1 MRWLMRIVAGVI
13 VIAVVVVASAWFAL
27 RGSLPALDGTVTN
40 AALGAA
46 VTLDRDALGT
56 VTVTGATRDDVT
68 WVLGYVH
75 AQERFFEMDLMRRSA
90 AGELAELFGASA
102 LPIDR
107 KARQHRMRA
116 RSQAALARAQPE
128 QLALIERYRDGVNA
142 GLAALSVRPMAY
154 LLTRTEPVGWRSE
167 DTLLIAQAMY
177 FSLNDAANRRELG
190 FSYMKAALPDA
201 AWRFLSATGGSW
213 DAPLTG
219 PPMRWPDPPSA
230 DELDL
235 RALDPSLLRGTDSR
249 SGIVPG
255 SNSFAVGGA
264 LTGGAALLANDMH
277 LDLRVPSIWFRAR
290 LVYPNPRRPGQNV
303 DVSGASLPGTPI
315 IVAGSNR
322 HVAWGFTNSYGDF
335 TDWVRVMPDPIDAD
349 RYRTAQGSEPFVVHD
364 EVITTRGGDAET
376 LAVRETR
383 WGPVIAKDH
392 DGVELALAW
401 TAHHDDAVN
410 LDLLDFERAESV
422 DEGVS
427 IAQRAGMPAQNL
439 LVADRFGNIAWTI
452 AGRIPKREGGY
463 DPRLPADWSVP
474 GTGWTGVIDANDYP
488 LLSNPPWHRLW
499 TANARLVDEGVAL
512 ERFGDGGYDLG
523 ARQKQIRDGLNAH
536 ERFEVADML
545 AIQLDDRAL
554 FLERW
559 RSQLVVV
566 LTRIEAPTAAQARV
580 REALADWDG
589 HASTTSVSYRIVR
602 AWRTEVM
609 DTVLDGFAGA
619 VRATFD
625 DFTMPR
631 LSQAEHAVWMLIE
644 RKPAHLLPPGHA
656 SWDALLI
663 ASLDRVAA
671 RLEEQPG
678 ALNDRTWG
686 ERNTARISHPLS
698 RALPGFL
705 AHHLDMPR
713 DALRGDSNM
722 PRVQGPGFGA
732 SERFAVAPGDEE
744 NGYFQLPGGQSGHPL
759 SPFYGAGHA
768 DWVSGA
774 ATPFLPGESLHQ
786 LRFVPTGN

>member
-1 MRWLMRIVAGVI
+1 MRWLMRIIATVVFL
-13 VIAVVVVASAWFAL
+13 AVVGVASAWFAL
-27 RGSLPALDGTVTN
+27 RGSLPALDGTVS
-40 AALGAA
+40 AALDAA

-56 VTVTGATRDDVT
+56 VTVTGANRDDVT

-90 AGELAELFGASA
+90 AGELAELFGKSA

-107 KARQHRMRA
+107 TVRQHRMRA
-116 RSQAALARAQPE
+116 RSQAALAGAQPE
-128 QLALIERYRDGVNA
+128 QLAVIERYRDGVNA
-142 GLAALSVRPMAY
+142 GLAALSVRPIAY
-154 LLTRTEPVGWRSE
+154 LLTRNEPVAWRNE

-190 FSYMKAALPDA
+190 FSYMKAALPDS

-230 DELDL
+230 EELDL
-235 RALDPSLLRGTDSR
+235 RALDPALLRGTDSR

-290 LVYPNPRRPGQNV
+290 LVYPNPRRPGHNV

-335 TDWVRVMPDPIDAD
+335 TDWVRVLPDPENAN
-349 RYRTAQGSEPFVVHD
+349 RYRTAEGSEAFVVHD
-364 EVITTRGGDAET
+364 EVIAVQGSDAET

-401 TAHHDDAVN
+401 TAHRDDAVN
-410 LDLLDFERAESV
+410 LDLLDVERAESV
-422 DEGVS
+422 DEGVA

-463 DPRLPADWSVP
+463 DPRLPADWSAAA
-474 GTGWTGVIDANDYP
+474 TGWAGWIDPDDYP

-499 TANARLVDEGVAL
+499 TANARLVDEGIAL

-523 ARQKQIRDGLNAH
+523 ARQQQIRDGLNAR
-536 ERFEVADML
+536 ERFDVADLL
-545 AIQLDDRAL
+545 AIQLDDRAV
-554 FLERW
+554 FLDRW
-559 RSQLVVV
+559 RLLLLDV
-566 LTRIEAPTAAQARV
+566 LARTDAPSAAHTRV
-580 REALADWDG
+580 RAALADWDG
-589 HASTTSVSYRIVR
+589 HASTISVSYRIVR

-609 DTVLDGFAGA
+609 DTVLDGFTGA
-619 VRATFD
+619 VRKTFV

-631 LSQAEHAVWMLIE
+631 LSQAEHAVWMLID
-644 RKPAHLLPPGHA
+644 RQPAHLLPPGNA
-656 SWDALLI
+656 NWDALLI

-671 RLEEQPG
+671 RLENQPG
-678 ALNDRTWG
+678 TLDERTWG
-686 ERNTARISHPLS
+686 ERNTARIAHPLS

-705 AHHLDMPR
+705 ARHLDMPR
-713 DALRGDSNM
+713 DALPGDSNM
-722 PRVQGPGFGA
+722 PRVQAPAFGA
-732 SERFAVAPGDEE
+732 SERFAVAPGNEE
-744 NGYFQLPGGQSGHPL
+744 SGYFQLPGGQSGHPL
-759 SPFYGAGHA
+759 SPFYGAGHG
-768 DWVSGA
+768 DWVSGTP
-774 ATPFLPGESLHQ
+774 TPFLPGETVHQ
-786 LRFVPTGN
+786 LRFVPPGN